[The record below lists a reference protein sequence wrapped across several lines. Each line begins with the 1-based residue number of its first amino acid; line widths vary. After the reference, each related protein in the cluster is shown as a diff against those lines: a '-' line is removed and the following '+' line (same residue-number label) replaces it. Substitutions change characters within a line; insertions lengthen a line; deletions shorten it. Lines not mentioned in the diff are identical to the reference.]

1 MATPEYDAEGRN
13 PVMRRIRLDFSGRS
27 LRERWAGM
35 TSYKIEQKHLAYRG
49 REFHFVSYDGQVA
62 NPARHEPATAPT
74 WFLMSAGKRWAVM
87 PHQRGQDEAEV
98 DRLLTQWLEKHVF
111 A

>member
-1 MATPEYDAEGRN
+1 
-13 PVMRRIRLDFSGRS
+13 
-27 LRERWAGM
+27 M
-35 TSYKIEQKHLAYRG
+35 TSYKIEQRHLAYRG
-49 REFHFVSYDGQVA
+49 REFHFVSYDGTLA
-62 NPARHEPATAPT
+62 NPAKQEPATVAT

-111 A
+111 T

>member
-1 MATPEYDAEGRN
+1 MAERWVCSKEA
-13 PVMRRIRLDFSGRS
+13 IRLDFGRGF
-27 LRERWAGM
+27 LPNEQRM
-35 TSYKIEQKHLAYRG
+35 TSYKIEQRHLAYRG
-49 REFHFVSYDGQVA
+49 REFHFVSYDGTLA
-62 NPARHEPATAPT
+62 NPAKQEPATVAT

-111 A
+111 T